1 MQKTVVFILAI
12 ALLICTI
19 PQNTTAQ
26 DTQNWN
32 LRGLPEGVKA
42 RLGKGDIT
50 GNIASSDDGK
60 RLAVACSIGIWMYD
74 AEMDKAL
81 DLLTGHTNWV
91 LSVAFSPDGSLLA
104 SGSDDKTVRV
114 WDVST
119 STELWTRHEHN
130 GRTTDVVFSP
140 DGKTL
145 ASASEDYTIRLW
157 DVRTGTHLRKLTGRH
172 IRGVSQV

>member
-1 MQKTVVFILAI
+1 MQKTVVLILLIGLAI
-12 ALLICTI
+12 GVLTSD
-19 PQNTTAQ
+19 TTAQ
-26 DTQNWN
+26 DTQDWH
-32 LRGLPEGVKA
+32 LRNLPEGVQA
-42 RLGKGDIT
+42 RLGKGSIT
-50 GNIASSDDGK
+50 GNFALSNDGK

-91 LSVAFSPDGSLLA
+91 SSVAFSPDGSLLA